1 MMKIKRIYLM
11 YIMAGL
17 LGLQACHDKLDV
29 DQKSAITANSMWQ
42 DEGDAVAAVY
52 GAYNKMRSAFADAYI
67 FWGEYR
73 SGLWGPGLATN
84 ATYSNAFT
92 NELNSSHTH
101 ANWQNLYTTINDC
114 NLILKYTPN
123 ISFINEAD
131 KNKVLAN
138 ALFIRA
144 FCYYW
149 IGRVWGDAPVL
160 LNGFESGQ
168 QDDLYPSREPAD
180 RVFDQ
185 VRIDLERANELM
197 PEGVAD
203 RNQASKAAIH
213 LLQADYYLWM
223 AKVRQGGDAALNLAK
238 QAVDAVVNN
247 SNYALMT
254 DFSSVFTS
262 ELNQEIVF
270 AWSYV
275 MDEHTGGYP
284 ADHLVPVQY
293 ISAQYI
299 ENPIKVGSHQQWIF
313 LTDEYKHFL
322 STNANDQRTKV
333 SFETFFDEPKN
344 ATFQWINKYAGSWQ
358 NQTRVFDA
366 DIVVYRYA
374 DALLMSAE
382 IENALG
388 NAPLAIDRLNAVAK
402 RAYGI
407 TDFYPNALSPQQI
420 DRVILDERKKEFVSE
435 GKIWWDLIRFDVVF
449 DEVPSLVGHEN
460 EQNILLWPVH
470 NSSINTNPNIKQTPG
485 Y

>member
-1 MMKIKRIYLM
+1 MKIKQYYII
-11 YIMAGL
+11 YIMACL
-17 LGLQACHDKLDV
+17 LGMQACHDKLDV
-29 DQKSAITANSMWQ
+29 NQKSAITANAMWA
-42 DEGDAVAAVY
+42 DEGDATAAMY
-52 GAYNKMRSAFADAYI
+52 GVYNKMRSSFAEAYI

-73 SGLWGPGLATN
+73 SGLWGRGLATN
-84 ATYSNAFT
+84 ATYSDPFT
-92 NELNSSHTH
+92 NQLNSTHTH

-123 ISFINEAD
+123 ISFVDEAD

-138 ALFIRA
+138 ALFVRA

-160 LNGFESGQ
+160 VNGFESGEQ
-168 QDDLYPSREPAD
+168 EDLYPTREPAD
-180 RVFDQ
+180 RVFEQ
-185 VRIDLERANELM
+185 VRVDLEAANSLM
-197 PEGVAD
+197 PESVTD
-203 RNQASKAAIH
+203 RNLASKAAIS

-223 AKVRQGGDAALNLAK
+223 AKVRGGGDAALNLAK

-247 SNYALMT
+247 SNYTLMT
-254 DFSSVFTS
+254 DFSNVFS
-262 ELNQEIVF
+262 NKLNQEIVF

-275 MDEHTGGYP
+275 MDEYTGGYP
-284 ADHLVPVQY
+284 EDHLVPLQY
-293 ISAQYI
+293 ISAQYV

-313 LTDEYKHFL
+313 LTDEYKNFL
-322 STNANDQRTKV
+322 SENVDDQRTNV
-333 SFETFFDEPKN
+333 SFETFFDAPKD

-388 NAPLAIDRLNAVAK
+388 NSLLAVERLNAVAE
-402 RAYGI
+402 RAYGV
-407 TDFYPNALSPQQI
+407 TGFYSNGLPTQQV
-420 DRVILDERKKEFVSE
+420 DRAILDERKKEFVSE
-435 GKIWWDLIRFDVVF
+435 GKIWWDLIRFGVVF
-449 DEVPSLVGHEN
+449 DEVPSLAGREN

-470 NSSINTNPNIKQTPG
+470 NTSINTNPNIKQTPG

>member
-1 MMKIKRIYLM
+1 MKIKQYYLI

-17 LGLQACHDKLDV
+17 LGMQACHDKLDV
-29 DQKSAITANSMWQ
+29 NQKSAITADAMWA
-42 DEGDAVAAVY
+42 DESDATAAMYGVY
-52 GAYNKMRSAFADAYI
+52 NEMRFAFSEAYI

-73 SGLWGPGLATN
+73 SGLWGRGLATN
-84 ATYSNAFT
+84 ATYSDPFT
-92 NELNSSHTH
+92 NELNSTHAH

-123 ISFINEAD
+123 ISFVDEVD

-138 ALFIRA
+138 ALFVRA

-160 LNGFESGQ
+160 VNGFESGEQ
-168 QDDLYPSREPAD
+168 EDLYPSREPAD
-180 RVFDQ
+180 RVFEQ
-185 VRIDLERANELM
+185 VRVDLEAANSLM
-197 PEGVAD
+197 PESVTD
-203 RNQASKAAIH
+203 RNLASKAAIS

-223 AKVRQGGDAALNLAK
+223 AKVRGGGDAALNLAK

-247 SNYALMT
+247 SNYTLMT
-254 DFSSVFTS
+254 DFSNVFS
-262 ELNQEIVF
+262 NKLNQEIVF

-275 MDEHTGGYP
+275 MDEYTGGYP
-284 ADHLVPVQY
+284 ADHLVPLQY
-293 ISAQYI
+293 ISAQYV

-313 LTDEYKHFL
+313 LTDEYKDFL
-322 STNANDQRTKV
+322 SENADDQRTNV
-333 SFETFFDEPKN
+333 SFETFFDAPKD

-366 DIVVYRYA
+366 DILVYRYA

-388 NAPLAIDRLNAVAK
+388 NSILAVERLNAVAE
-402 RAYGI
+402 RAYGVAG
-407 TDFYPNALSPQQI
+407 FYPNGLPTQQV
-420 DRVILDERKKEFVSE
+420 DRAILDERKKEFVSE
-435 GKIWWDLIRFDVVF
+435 GKIWWDLIRFGVVF
-449 DEVPSLVGHEN
+449 DEVPSLAGREN

-470 NSSINTNPNIKQTPG
+470 NTSINTNPNIKQTPG

>member
-1 MMKIKRIYLM
+1 MKINRFYLIYM
-11 YIMAGL
+11 MAGL
-17 LGLQACHDKLDV
+17 LGTQACHDTLNV
-29 DQKSAITANSMWQ
+29 EQKSAITATTMWEN
-42 DEGDAVAAVY
+42 EGDAEAAMYGVY
-52 GAYNKMRSAFADAYI
+52 NRMRSAFSDAYI

-84 ATYSNAFT
+84 ATYSDPFSNQ
-92 NELNSSHTH
+92 LNSTHTH

-114 NLILKYTPN
+114 NLILKYTPD
-123 ISFINEAD
+123 IAFINEAD

-138 ALFIRA
+138 ALYARA

-168 QDDLYPSREPAD
+168 QEDLYPSRDPAD
-180 RVFDQ
+180 RVFEQ
-185 VRIDLERANELM
+185 VGMDLEAANGLM
-197 PEGVAD
+197 PESVTD
-203 RNQASKAAIH
+203 RNLASKAAIN

-223 AKVRQGGDAALNLAK
+223 AKVRGGGTDALNRAK
-238 QAVDAVVNN
+238 QAVDAVLSNA
-247 SNYALMT
+247 NYALMS
-254 DFSSVFTS
+254 DFSNVFGS

-275 MDEHTGGYP
+275 MDEFTGGYP
-284 ADHLVPVQY
+284 ADHLVPLQY
-293 ISAQYI
+293 ISAQYV

-313 LTDEYKHFL
+313 LTDAYKEFL
-322 STNANDQRTKV
+322 SANEADQRTTV
-333 SFETFFDEPKN
+333 SFETFFDAPKN

-358 NQTRVFDA
+358 NSTRVFDS

-388 NAPLAIDRLNAVAK
+388 NPSLALERLNAIAE
-402 RAYGI
+402 RAYG
-407 TDFYPNALSPQQI
+407 TAGFYAGLSPEQI
-420 DRVILDERKKEFVSE
+420 DREILNERKKEFVSE
-435 GKIWWDLIRFDVVF
+435 GKIWWDLIRFGVVF
-449 DEVPSLVGHEN
+449 DEVSSLEGREN
-460 EQNILLWPVH
+460 ESHILLWPVH
-470 NSSINTNPNIKQTPG
+470 NTSINRNPNIKQTPG

>member
-1 MMKIKRIYLM
+1 MKIKQYYLI
-11 YIMAGL
+11 YIMAAL
-17 LGLQACHDKLDV
+17 LGMQACHDKLDV
-29 DQKSAITANSMWQ
+29 DQKSAITADAMWA
-42 DEGDAVAAVY
+42 DEGDATAAMY
-52 GAYNKMRSAFADAYI
+52 GVYNKMRSSFSDAYI

-73 SGLWGPGLATN
+73 SGLWGRGLATN
-84 ATYSNAFT
+84 ATYSDPFT
-92 NELNSSHTH
+92 NQLNASHTH

-123 ISFINEAD
+123 ISFADEAN

-138 ALFIRA
+138 ALFVRA

-149 IGRVWGDAPVL
+149 IGRIWGDAPVL
-160 LNGFESGQ
+160 VNGFESGDQ
-168 QDDLYPSREPAD
+168 EDLYPSREPAD
-180 RVFDQ
+180 RVFEQ
-185 VRIDLERANELM
+185 VRIDLEAANSLM
-197 PEGVAD
+197 PENVID
-203 RNQASKAAIH
+203 RNLASKGAIN

-223 AKVRQGGDAALNLAK
+223 AKVRGGGNAALILAK

-247 SNYALMT
+247 SNYTLMA
-254 DFSSVFTS
+254 DFSSVFNNK
-262 ELNQEIVF
+262 LNQEIIF

-275 MDEHTGGYP
+275 MDEYTEGYP
-284 ADHLVPVQY
+284 ADHLVPLQY
-293 ISAQYI
+293 ISAQYV

-313 LTDEYKHFL
+313 LTDEYKDFL
-322 STNANDQRTKV
+322 SANADDQRTNV
-333 SFETFFDEPKN
+333 SFETFFDEPKD

-388 NAPLAIDRLNAVAK
+388 NSFVAIERLNAVAE
-402 RAYGI
+402 RAYGVAG
-407 TDFYPNALSPQQI
+407 FYPNGLPAQQI
-420 DRVILDERKKEFVSE
+420 DRAILDERKKEFVSE
-435 GKIWWDLIRFDVVF
+435 GKIWWDLIRFGVVF
-449 DEVPSLVGHEN
+449 EEVGSLAGRQN

>member
-1 MMKIKRIYLM
+1 
-11 YIMAGL
+11 
-17 LGLQACHDKLDV
+17 
-29 DQKSAITANSMWQ
+29 
-42 DEGDAVAAVY
+42 
-52 GAYNKMRSAFADAYI
+52 
-67 FWGEYR
+67 
-73 SGLWGPGLATN
+73 
-84 ATYSNAFT
+84 
-92 NELNSSHTH
+92 
-101 ANWQNLYTTINDC
+101 
-114 NLILKYTPN
+114 
-123 ISFINEAD
+123 
-131 KNKVLAN
+131 
-138 ALFIRA
+138 
-144 FCYYW
+144 
-149 IGRVWGDAPVL
+149 
-160 LNGFESGQ
+160 
-168 QDDLYPSREPAD
+168 
-180 RVFDQ
+180 
-185 VRIDLERANELM
+185 
-197 PEGVAD
+197 
-203 RNQASKAAIH
+203 
-213 LLQADYYLWM
+213 
-223 AKVRQGGDAALNLAK
+223 
-238 QAVDAVVNN
+238 

-284 ADHLVPVQY
+284 ADHLVPLEY

-299 ENPIKVGSHQQWIF
+299 VNPIKVGSHQQWIF

-449 DEVPSLVGHEN
+449 
-460 EQNILLWPVH
+460 
-470 NSSINTNPNIKQTPG
+470 
-485 Y
+485 

>member
-1 MMKIKRIYLM
+1 MKINRFYLS

-17 LGLQACHDKLDV
+17 LGLQACHDKLNI
-29 DQKSAITANSMWQ
+29 DQKSAITAPSMWQ
-42 DEGDAVAAVY
+42 DEGDARAAVF
-52 GAYNKMRSAFADAYI
+52 GAYNKMRSTFADAYI

-73 SGLWGPGLATN
+73 SGLWGRGLATN
-84 ATYSNAFT
+84 ATYSDPFT
-92 NELNSSHTH
+92 NELTSSHTH

-114 NLILKYTPN
+114 NLILKYTPD

-131 KNKVLAN
+131 KNSVLAN

-160 LNGFESGQ
+160 VNGFESGH

-180 RVFDQ
+180 RVFEQ
-185 VRIDLERANELM
+185 VRVDLEAANSLM
-197 PEGVAD
+197 PEDVTD
-203 RNQASKAAIH
+203 RDLASKAAIN
-213 LLQADYYLWM
+213 LLQADYYLWI
-223 AKVRQGGDAALNLAK
+223 AKVRDGGTEALNQAK
-238 QAVDAVVNN
+238 QAVDAVLNN
-247 SNYALMT
+247 SNYALMS
-254 DFSSVFTS
+254 DFSSVFNS

-275 MDEHTGGYP
+275 MDEYTGGYP
-284 ADHLVPVQY
+284 ADHLVPLQY
-293 ISAQYI
+293 ISAEYI

-313 LTDEYKHFL
+313 LTDAYKDFL
-322 STNANDQRTKV
+322 TENTDDQRTNV
-333 SFETFFDEPKN
+333 SFETFFDAPKD

-388 NAPLAIDRLNAVAK
+388 NSSLAVERLNGIAE
-402 RAYGI
+402 RAYG
-407 TDFYPNALSPQQI
+407 TANFYAAGLSSEQI
-420 DRVILDERKKEFVSE
+420 DRDILDERKREFVSE
-435 GKIWWDLIRFDVVF
+435 GKIWWDLIRFGVVF
-449 DEVPSLVGHEN
+449 DEVPSLVGRED

-470 NSSINTNPNIKQTPG
+470 NNSINTNPNIVQTPG

>member
-1 MMKIKRIYLM
+1 MKTTRFYLI
-11 YIMAGL
+11 YIMASL
-17 LGLQACHDKLDV
+17 LGLQACHDKLNV
-29 DQKSAITANSMWQ
+29 NQKSAITANSMWE
-42 DEGDAVAAVY
+42 DEGDATAAVY
-52 GAYNKMRSAFADAYI
+52 GVYNKMRSTFSAAYI

-84 ATYSNAFT
+84 ATYSDPFT
-92 NELNSSHTH
+92 NQLNAAHTH

-114 NLILKYTPN
+114 NLILKYVPN

-131 KNKVLAN
+131 KNKVLGN
-138 ALFIRA
+138 ALFVRA

-168 QDDLYPSREPAD
+168 QEDLYPSRDPAD
-180 RVFDQ
+180 RVFEQ
-185 VRIDLERANELM
+185 VRIDLEAANSLM
-197 PEGVAD
+197 PEDVTD
-203 RNQASKAAIH
+203 RDMASKAAIN

-223 AKVRQGGDAALNLAK
+223 AKVRGGGEAALNSAK
-238 QAVDAVVNN
+238 QAVDAVLGN
-247 SNYALMT
+247 SNYALMS
-254 DFSSVFTS
+254 DFSSVFSS

-275 MDEHTGGYP
+275 MDEYTGGYP
-284 ADHLVPVQY
+284 ADHLVPLQY
-293 ISAQYI
+293 ISTQYV

-313 LTDEYKHFL
+313 LTDDYKAFL
-322 STNANDQRTKV
+322 SENEDDQRTNV
-333 SFETFFDEPKN
+333 SFETFFDGPKD
-344 ATFQWINKYAGSWQ
+344 ATFQWINKYAGSWE
-358 NQTRVFDA
+358 NQTRIFDS

-388 NAPLAIDRLNAVAK
+388 NSPLAVERLNAIAE
-402 RAYGI
+402 RAYG
-407 TDFYPNALSPQQI
+407 TADFYPAALPAEQV
-420 DRVILDERKKEFVSE
+420 DREILNERKKEFVSE

-449 DEVPSLVGHEN
+449 DEVPSLVGREN

>member
-1 MMKIKRIYLM
+1 MKSNRFYLIYVV
-11 YIMAGL
+11 AGL

-29 DQKSAITANSMWQ
+29 NQKSAITANSMWES
-42 DEGDAVAAVY
+42 EGDAKAAMY
-52 GAYNKMRSAFADAYI
+52 GIYNQMRSTFSAAYI

-84 ATYSNAFT
+84 ATYSDPFSNR
-92 NELNSSHTH
+92 LNSTHTH

-114 NLILKYTPN
+114 NLVLKYTPG
-123 ISFINEAD
+123 ISFINESE

-138 ALFIRA
+138 ALFVRA

-168 QDDLYPSREPAD
+168 QEDLYPSRDPAA
-180 RVFDQ
+180 RVFEQ
-185 VRIDLERANELM
+185 VGADLEAANGLM
-197 PEGVAD
+197 PENVTD
-203 RNQASKAAIH
+203 RNLASKAAIN

-223 AKVRQGGDAALNLAK
+223 AKVRGEGTEVLNRAK
-238 QAVDAVVNN
+238 QSVDAVLNN
-247 SNYALMT
+247 TNYTLMS
-254 DFSSVFTS
+254 DFSSVFRN

-275 MDEHTGGYP
+275 MDEYTGGYP
-284 ADHLVPVQY
+284 ADHLVPLQY
-293 ISAQYI
+293 ISTQYV

-313 LTDEYKHFL
+313 LTDAYKEFL
-322 STNANDQRTKV
+322 SANASDQRTKV
-333 SFETFFDEPKN
+333 SFETFFDAPKN
-344 ATFQWINKYAGSWQ
+344 ATFQWINKYAGSWE

-382 IENALG
+382 IENALDNTG
-388 NAPLAIDRLNAVAK
+388 LAIDRLNAIAE
-402 RAYGI
+402 RAYG
-407 TDFYPNALSPQQI
+407 TANFYSSGLSPEQV
-420 DRVILDERKKEFVSE
+420 DREILNERKKEFVAE
-435 GKIWWDLIRFDVVF
+435 GKIWWDLIRFGVVF
-449 DEVPSLVGHEN
+449 DEVPSLAGLEGESH
-460 EQNILLWPVH
+460 ILFWPVH
-470 NSSINTNPNIKQTPG
+470 NTSINRNPNIKQTQG

>member
-1 MMKIKRIYLM
+1 MKTKLYFFVGVIACSLVSH
-11 YIMAGL
+11 G
-17 LGLQACHDKLDV
+17 CHDKLNV
-29 DQKSAITANSMWQ
+29 NLESAITANSMWES
-42 DEGDAVAAVY
+42 EGDALAAVY
-52 GAYNKMRSAFADAYI
+52 GAYNKMRSTFAEAYI

-73 SGLWGPGLATN
+73 SGFWGRGLATN
-84 ATYSNAFT
+84 ATYSDPFT
-92 NELNSSHTH
+92 NQLTSTHAH

-123 ISFINEAD
+123 ISFANEAD

-138 ALFIRA
+138 ALFVRA

-149 IGRVWGDAPVL
+149 IGRIWGDAPVL

-168 QDDLYPSREPAD
+168 QEDLYPSRDPAD
-180 RVFDQ
+180 QVFEQ
-185 VRIDLERANELM
+185 VRADLEAANSLM
-197 PEGVAD
+197 PEDVTD
-203 RNQASKAAIH
+203 RDLASKAAIN

-223 AKVRQGGDAALNLAK
+223 AKVRGGGDAALSSAK
-238 QAVDAVVNN
+238 EAVDAVLSN
-247 SNYALMT
+247 SNYGLMS

-270 AWSYV
+270 AWSLV
-275 MDEHTGGYP
+275 MDEFTGGYP
-284 ADHLVPVQY
+284 ADHLVPLQY
-293 ISAQYI
+293 ISTQFV

-313 LTDEYKHFL
+313 LTDDYKAFL
-322 STNANDQRTKV
+322 SENEDDQRTNV
-333 SFETFFDEPKN
+333 SFETFFDAPKD
-344 ATFQWINKYAGSWQ
+344 ATFQWVNKYAGSWE
-358 NQTRVFDA
+358 NGTRVFDS

-388 NAPLAIDRLNAVAK
+388 NSPLAVERLNTVAE

-407 TDFYPNALSPQQI
+407 ANFYSTGLPSDQI
-420 DRVILDERKKEFVSE
+420 DHDILNERKKEFVSE
-435 GKIWWDLIRFDVVF
+435 GKIWWDLIRFGVVF
-449 DEVPSLVGHEN
+449 DEVPSLAGRED

-470 NSSINTNPNIKQTPG
+470 NNSINTNPNIIQTPG